1 MASAQ
6 APLVLAAT
14 AAALVCARAATF
26 LRGAGIRAASP
37 EDHEAIVGFTMAMA
51 EETEGVALPRA
62 AVDKGVGFV
71 LAGSGLS
78 SRYWVSQDDRPTP
91 PPALLPPAMPDCVD
105 ALRRF

>member
-14 AAALVCARAATF
+14 AAALACAARAARATA
-26 LRGAGIRAASP
+26 LRGAGIRGASA

-78 SRYWVSQDDRPTP
+78 SRYWVSQDDRLNP
-91 PPALLPPAMPDCVD
+91 PPAICPQQC
-105 ALRRF
+105 